1 MSRWFHVGLAVAG
14 IHGAEDV
21 LLLSVGRFLPVPVWA
36 LYPIG
41 IAVSAVVMTKLIQW
55 FMSRMAAGTK
65 SEELS
70 EREASQDIA
79 GSLQ

>member
-1 MSRWFHVGLAVAG
+1 MSRWLHVGLAVAV

-41 IAVSAVVMTKLIQW
+41 ITISAIVMTKLIQW
-55 FMSRMAAGTK
+55 FISRMAAGTE

-70 EREASQDIA
+70 EGEAPQDIA

>member
-1 MSRWFHVGLAVAG
+1 MAVAV
-14 IHGAEDV
+14 IHGAENV

-55 FMSRMAAGTK
+55 FTSRMAAGTK

-70 EREASQDIA
+70 KGEASQDIA